1 MLTEADGLGQGAK
14 RSYLE
19 QPGIWRAYDDALFGA
34 LAKVQ
39 APPQLSDLER
49 IETEGIVRGATFFN
63 EFTPDKLAERQAFH
77 TRCIAT
83 FADRDLVFFDPDNGL
98 EVKSVP
104 KGRKRSNKY
113 VFLDEIADHYAAGR
127 SVLVYQQLGRKLPRK
142 EFVEEKAAKLWGSC
156 LARQGWHSTQRTLC
170 SCWRPG
176 LSMRSGSSLPRLSCS
191 GTARR

>member
-49 IETEGIVRGATFFN
+49 IETEGIVRGATFFD

-83 FADRDLVFFDPDNGL
+83 FAERDLVFFDPDNGL

-104 KGRKRSNKY
+104 NGRKRSNKY

-127 SVLVYQQLGRKLPRK
+127 SVLVYQQLGRSCRARSSSRK
-142 EFVEEKAAKLWGSC
+142 RRQSSGGPAWRVKVGIRHS
-156 LARQGWHSTQRTLC
+156 ARCVPAGG
-170 SCWRPG
+170 P
-176 LSMRSGSSLPRLSCS
+176 
-191 GTARR
+191 A